1 MRARASSLWA
11 VLSLAA
17 FAACS
22 STGADEIVDDLDA
35 APRRDAAAPPVDA
48 TSPATDSSVPAI
60 DSSAPVVDS
69 SVPALDAG
77 SPVVD
82 AGSPAL
88 DAGSPVVDAGQPVAD
103 TGAPVIDAGSPAVDS
118 GAPRVDAGTPVIDAG
133 TPVVDAGPTV
143 AIGATCTGATTDC
156 RLASPLAGYCSG
168 SSPTPSCMATG
179 CAITSPTAVDYCD
192 SNRGICL
199 SGGTSNYCVQKC
211 AFGNSTAAPTGC
223 TGVNTCNAYGF
234 SRDTAGVV
242 SGVGFCLG
250 TCTATAECPTGF
262 ICQVETGVCTTSANY
277 RTYTLAVGST
287 CTAGTTTTCN
297 CLGRTGQS
305 GVCTKACIVGRTGTC
320 STGFACSPDV
330 PKTFSDGST
339 AFTATPNGL
348 SGNCLKNCTVN
359 ADCPTGTYC
368 DTNDT
373 AGKVCK
379 PNP

>member
-1 MRARASSLWA
+1 MRSRASSIWA

-17 FAACS
+17 LAACS
-22 STGADEIVDDLDA
+22 SSGADEILDDLDA
-35 APRRDAAAPPVDA
+35 APRRDAGSAPSDA
-48 TSPATDSSVPAI
+48 TAPSFDSSVPAVDSSVPSTDSSVPVVDAGQPVV
-60 DSSAPVVDS
+60 DAGSPVVDS
-69 SVPALDAG
+69 GTPTFDAGTPVVDAG

-82 AGSPAL
+82 AGSP
-88 DAGSPVVDAGQPVAD
+88 
-103 TGAPVIDAGSPAVDS
+103 TVDS
-118 GAPRVDAGTPVIDAG
+118 GAPRVDAGTPVADAG
-133 TPVVDAGPTV
+133 TPAVDAGATV
-143 AIGATCTGATTDC
+143 AIGATCTGAATDC
-156 RLASPLAGYCSG
+156 RLASPLSGYCSG

-179 CAITSPTAVDYCD
+179 CTITSPTAVDYCD
-192 SNRGICL
+192 LNRGICL

-211 AFGNSTAAPTGC
+211 SFGNSTAAPTGC

-234 SRDTAGVV
+234 SRDTTGVV

-262 ICQVETGVCTTSANY
+262 LCQVETGVCTTSANY
-277 RTYTLAVGST
+277 RTYTLAVGTT

-320 STGFACSPDV
+320 STGFSCSPDV

-339 AFTATPNGL
+339 AFTATPAGL

-373 AGKVCK
+373 VGKVCK